1 MMTITVEQLE
11 VLVKAL
17 AVLLGL
23 VLTFVIKP
31 FIDSKI
37 SQTEQAK
44 LIEYIKIGVRC
55 AEQIYTPEEWNKKK
69 NYVLEYVTEIMNEK
83 LNIRLTEK
91 ELSTLIEG
99 FVFELKKEN
108 KNGVQ

>member
-1 MMTITVEQLE
+1 MTITVEQLE

-23 VLTFVIKP
+23 VFTFVIKP

-69 NYVLEYVTEIMNEK
+69 NYVL
-83 LNIRLTEK
+83 TEK
-91 ELSTLIEG
+91 ELATLIEG

>member
-1 MMTITVEQLE
+1 MNITIEQLE
-11 VLVKAL
+11 VLTRAL
-17 AVLLGL
+17 AVLLGI
-23 VLTFVIKP
+23 VFTFVIKP
-31 FIDSKI
+31 YIDSKV
-37 SQTEQAK
+37 SQSEQAK
-44 LIEYIKIGVRC
+44 LIEYIRIGVRC

-83 LNIRLTEK
+83 LNIKLNEK

-99 FVFELKKEN
+99 FVFELKKEG

>member
-23 VLTFVIKP
+23 VFTFVIKP

-44 LIEYIKIGVRC
+44 LIEYIKIETRFERDVDG
-55 AEQIYTPEEWNKKK
+55 TKKLVGGK
-69 NYVLEYVTEIMNEK
+69 YRNETIEY
-83 LNIRLTEK
+83 
-91 ELSTLIEG
+91 
-99 FVFELKKEN
+99 LKDN
-108 KNGVQ
+108 T

>member
-1 MMTITVEQLE
+1 MTITVEQLE

-17 AVLLGL
+17 EVILGL
-23 VLTFVIKP
+23 VITFVIKP

-83 LNIRLTEK
+83 LNIKLTQN

-99 FVFELKKEN
+99 FDLKKKKEN

>member
-23 VLTFVIKP
+23 VFTFVIKP

-69 NYVLEYVTEIMNEK
+69 NYVL
-83 LNIRLTEK
+83 TEK
-91 ELSTLIEG
+91 ELATLIEG

>member
-1 MMTITVEQLE
+1 MTITVEQLE

-23 VLTFVIKP
+23 VITFVIKP

-69 NYVLEYVTEIMNEK
+69 NYVLEYVTEIMNEN
-83 LNIRLTEK
+83 LNIKLT
-91 ELSTLIEG
+91 
-99 FVFELKKEN
+99 
-108 KNGVQ
+108 